1 MKTHTLLPIIAMI
14 TFSGSCNKADP
25 SRTERKGGEQ
35 DRSHQKLERAEDSRV
50 ETTKP
55 SDAGREQHR
64 EFSAHLDAAKH
75 AFDRHDIPATLAELD
90 KASAINGSH
99 CEVHNLRG
107 SCHVELREFD
117 KALEE
122 FRKAEALSKANPSIQ
137 FNIAE
142 VLFVTKRWSEAL
154 EALEKV
160 SGQLP
165 VESVELSHL
174 VDLKILLC
182 HSALGNDEKAKALA
196 ERPGINDDSPFF
208 YFAKAASFHI
218 HHQPAIAERW
228 LTSAREKFPDPEV
241 LAPWFDAFTEYGW
254 ITK

>member
-14 TFSGSCNKADP
+14 ALGGSCKKADP
-25 SRTERKGGEQ
+25 SGTEREGSQQ
-35 DRSHQKLERAEDSRV
+35 DRFPRQLERADDSRV

-55 SDAGREQHR
+55 SDAGRERYR
-64 EFSAHLDAAKH
+64 EFSVHLDAAKH
-75 AFDRHDIPATLAELD
+75 AFDRHDITATLAELD
-90 KASAINGSH
+90 KASAISGSH

-174 VDLKILLC
+174 VDLKILLY

-254 ITK
+254 ITR

>member
-14 TFSGSCNKADP
+14 ILAGSCKKTDP
-25 SRTERKGGEQ
+25 SGTERDVGEQ
-35 DRSHQKLERAEDSRV
+35 NRFHRQLENQDDSQAE
-50 ETTKP
+50 TAKP
-55 SDAGREQHR
+55 SDTERERHR
-64 EFSAHLDAAKH
+64 EFSTHLDAAKH
-75 AFDRHDIPATLAELD
+75 AFAEHDIPATLAELD

-165 VESVELSHL
+165 AESIELSHL

-196 ERPGINDDSPFF
+196 VKPGINDDSPFF

-218 HHQPAIAERW
+218 SHQPAIAESW
-228 LTSAREKFPDPEV
+228 LTSAREKFSDPEV
-241 LAPWFDAFTEYGW
+241 LAPWFDTFVEYGW
-254 ITK
+254 ITR

>member
-1 MKTHTLLPIIAMI
+1 MKIRRLPAVLTMMALAA
-14 TFSGSCNKADP
+14 SCKKADP
-25 SRTERKGGEQ
+25 SGTEREGVEQ
-35 DRSHQKLERAEDSRV
+35 DRFHRQLERADDSRA

-55 SDAGREQHR
+55 SDAERERHR
-64 EFSAHLDAAKH
+64 EFGSHLDAAKH
-75 AFDRHDIPATLAELD
+75 AFAKHGIPTTLSELD
-90 KASAINGSH
+90 KAAAINGSH

-137 FNIAE
+137 FNLAE

-165 VESVELSHL
+165 AESVELSHL

-182 HSALGNDEKAKALA
+182 HSALGNDERAEALA
-196 ERPGINDDSPFF
+196 EKPGINDDSPFF

-218 HHQPAIAERW
+218 HHQPAIAESW

-254 ITK
+254 ITR